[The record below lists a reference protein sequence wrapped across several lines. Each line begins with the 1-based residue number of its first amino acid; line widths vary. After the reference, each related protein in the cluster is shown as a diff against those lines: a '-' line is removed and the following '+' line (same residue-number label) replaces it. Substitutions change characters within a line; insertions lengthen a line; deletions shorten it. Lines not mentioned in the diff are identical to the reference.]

1 VVLYRK
7 YRSGIIRA
15 MSLRDEIKQQPAVV
29 RRLLDE
35 GWPEVRGL
43 GRALARVEHVTLV
56 ARGSSDNAATYGKY
70 LLESIAGIVTAL
82 AAPSLVTRYNAPP
95 SYVRGAVIGISQSG
109 ASPDVAA
116 VVAEGRRAGA
126 VTIAFTNRPKSALGR
141 SAEHVFA
148 LRAGVEHEVAATK
161 TFTATCV
168 ALALLASTTA
178 EARGRSA
185 LSLAGLADA
194 VSEAAETDASVERL
208 ARAIGRAPTV
218 IVLGRGYLYPAA
230 LEAALKIK
238 ELARIWAEPY
248 SSADF
253 AHGPHPPP
261 ARNPGSSPHLPGC
274 NRGRVA
280 LAGLVVGA
288 PRGARLCRDERRADR
303 GAGSRGGAAE
313 GASFGDAR
321 SDQPRRRGA
330 AARRRPRAA
339 TRTRP

>member
-1 VVLYRK
+1 
-7 YRSGIIRA
+7 
-15 MSLRDEIKQQPAVV
+15 MSLRDEIKQQPAIV

-35 GWPEVRGL
+35 GWPEIRGL
-43 GRALARVEHVTLV
+43 GRALARVEHATLV

-82 AAPSLVTRYNAPP
+82 AAPSLVTRYDAPP
-95 SYVRGAVIGISQSG
+95 SFVRGAVIGISQSG

-126 VTIAFTNRPKSALGR
+126 VTIAFTNRPDSALGR

-148 LRAGVEHEVAATK
+148 LRAGVEREVAATK

-185 LSLAGLADA
+185 LSLAGLAEA
-194 VSEAAETDASVERL
+194 VSEAAQTDAAVDRI
-208 ARAIGRAPTV
+208 AKGIGRAPTV

-253 AHGPHPPP
+253 AHGPRTLLRRGTPVLLLTSRGATEAESRSLASALGRRG
-261 ARNPGSSPHLPGC
+261 ARVYAITNDERVAERSRASVLLRSPLSETLVPISLVVVAQLLA
-274 NRGRVA
+274 VA
-280 LAGLVVGA
+280 LARRHGRDPERPAGLAKV
-288 PRGARLCRDERRADR
+288 
-303 GAGSRGGAAE
+303 
-313 GASFGDAR
+313 
-321 SDQPRRRGA
+321 
-330 AARRRPRAA
+330 
-339 TRTRP
+339 TRTC